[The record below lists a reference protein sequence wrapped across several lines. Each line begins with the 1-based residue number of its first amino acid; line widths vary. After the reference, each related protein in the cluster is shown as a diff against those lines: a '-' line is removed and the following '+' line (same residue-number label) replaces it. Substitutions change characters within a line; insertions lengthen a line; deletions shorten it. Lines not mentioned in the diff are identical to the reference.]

1 LFKES
6 ATELLK
12 MFEDG
17 RDEHMLAAYPKSQDG
32 SNKIRQVGGKFWPH
46 EFPPN

>member
-1 LFKES
+1 M
-6 ATELLK
+6 K

-17 RDEHMLAAYPKSQDG
+17 REDHMVAAYPLGQQATD
-32 SNKIRQVGGKFWPH
+32 KIREVGGKFWPH